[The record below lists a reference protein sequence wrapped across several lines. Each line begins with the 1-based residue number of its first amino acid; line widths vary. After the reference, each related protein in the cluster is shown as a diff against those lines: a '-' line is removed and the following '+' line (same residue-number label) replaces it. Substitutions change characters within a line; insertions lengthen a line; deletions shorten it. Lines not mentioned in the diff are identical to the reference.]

1 MCGRFTQTQS
11 IPKITQEFGVAQVAC
26 DLGPSYNIAPTQK
39 VAVIITDGVKQLV
52 PVRWG
57 LVPSWAKDIS
67 TGSKMINARA
77 ETVTEKASYKNAF
90 KKRRCLVVA
99 DGFYEW
105 QDLGGTKRPVY
116 IRLRSGKPF
125 GFAGLYEFWTSP
137 EGEAITTCTI
147 ITTEANEIMKPIHE
161 RMPVIIPKRD
171 EDVWLDP
178 ATQDESLLLKLLKPY
193 PAEEM
198 EAYPV
203 SKRVNSPKNNTA
215 ACIEQLKL
223 PVKDQ

>member
-11 IPKITQEFGVAQVAC
+11 VPEITKEFGVAQVAG

-67 TGSKMINARA
+67 VGGKMINARA
-77 ETVTEKASYKNAF
+77 ETVTEKASYRNAF

-116 IRLRSGKPF
+116 IRLRSGRPF
-125 GFAGLYEFWTSP
+125 GFAGLYEVWNP
-137 EGEAITTCTI
+137 PDGEAITTCTI

-161 RMPVIIPKRD
+161 RMPVIIPKQD
-171 EDVWLDP
+171 EDIWLDP
-178 ATQDESLLLKLLKPY
+178 GTEDQAHLLRLLKPY

-223 PVKDQ
+223 SV

>member
-11 IPKITQEFGVAQVAC
+11 VPSLMREFGVEQVSG
-26 DLGPSYNIAPTQK
+26 DLKPSYNIAPAQK
-39 VAVIITDGVKQLV
+39 VAVIISDGVKQLV

-57 LVPSWAKDIS
+57 LVPSWAKDLAV
-67 TGSKMINARA
+67 GSKMINARA
-77 ETVTEKASYKNAF
+77 ESVAEKASYRGAF

-105 QDLGGTKRPVY
+105 QDLGASRRPVY

-125 GFAGLYEFWTSP
+125 GFAGLYEVWKSP
-137 EGEAITTCTI
+137 EGEDVTTCTI
-147 ITTEANEIMKPIHE
+147 ITTEANDLMRPIHA
-161 RMPVIIPKRD
+161 RMPVIITRQD
-171 EDVWLDP
+171 ENRWLDRETSP
-178 ATQDESLLLKLLKPY
+178 DVLLKLLKPY

-203 SKRVNSPKNNTA
+203 SKLVNSPKNNSA
-215 ACIEQLKL
+215 LCIEQLKL
-223 PVKDQ
+223 LE

>member
-11 IPKITQEFGVAQVAC
+11 VPKISQEFGVAQVSC

-67 TGSKMINARA
+67 MGSKMINARA
-77 ETVTEKASYKNAF
+77 ETITEKASYRNAF

-105 QDLGGTKRPVY
+105 QNLGGTKRPIY
-116 IRLRSGKPF
+116 IRLKSGKPF
-125 GFAGLYEFWTSP
+125 GLAGLYEVWNSP

-147 ITTEANEIMKPIHE
+147 VTTEANEIMEPIHE
-161 RMPVIIPKRD
+161 RMPVIIPKQE

-178 ATQDESLLLKLLKPY
+178 ATQDQGLLLKLLKPY
-193 PAEEM
+193 PAEQM

-223 PVKDQ
+223 TV

>member
-11 IPKITQEFGVAQVAC
+11 VPKIAQEFGVEQVSC
-26 DLGPSYNIAPTQK
+26 ELEPSYNIAPTQK
-39 VAVIITDGVKQLV
+39 VAVVITDGVKQLV

-67 TGSKMINARA
+67 IGSKMINARA
-77 ETVTEKASYKNAF
+77 ETITEKASYRRAF

-105 QDLGGTKRPVY
+105 QEVGGTKRPVY
-116 IRLRSGKPF
+116 IRLKSGKPF
-125 GFAGLYEFWTSP
+125 GFAGLYEVWKSP
-137 EGEAITTCTI
+137 EGEEVTTCTI
-147 ITTEANEIMKPIHE
+147 ITTEANDLMRPIHE

-171 EDVWLDP
+171 EDKWLNPNTED
-178 ATQDESLLLKLLKPY
+178 QGHLLKLLRPY

-215 ACIEQLKL
+215 ACIEKLKL
-223 PVKDQ
+223 FE

>member
-1 MCGRFTQTQS
+1 MCGRFTRTQS
-11 IPKITQEFGVAQVAC
+11 VPEISKEFGVAQVSG
-26 DLGPSYNIAPTQK
+26 DLGPSHNIAPTQK
-39 VAVIITDGVKQLV
+39 VAVIITDVIKQLV

-67 TGSKMINARA
+67 VGSKMINARA
-77 ETVTEKASYKNAF
+77 ETITEKASYRNAF

-105 QDLGGTKRPVY
+105 QNLGGTKRPVY
-116 IRLRSGKPF
+116 IRLKTGKPF
-125 GFAGLYEFWTSP
+125 GFAGLYEVWNSP

-147 ITTEANEIMKPIHE
+147 VTTEANEIMEPIHE
-161 RMPVIIPKRD
+161 RMPVIIPKQD
-171 EDVWLDP
+171 EDIWLDS
-178 ATQDESLLLKLLKPY
+178 ATQDQGLLLKLLKPY
-193 PAEEM
+193 PAEQM

-223 PVKDQ
+223 TV

>member
-11 IPKITQEFGVAQVAC
+11 VPKITQEFGVAQVSC
-26 DLGPSYNIAPTQK
+26 DLGPSYNVAPTQK

-57 LVPSWAKDIS
+57 LVPSWAKEVSI
-67 TGSKMINARA
+67 GSKMINARA
-77 ETVTEKASYKNAF
+77 ETITEKASYRNAF

-105 QDLGGTKRPVY
+105 QDLGGIKRPVY
-116 IRLRSGKPF
+116 IRLRSGRPF
-125 GFAGLYEFWTSP
+125 GFAGLYEVWNSP
-137 EGEAITTCTI
+137 EGEAIITCTI

-178 ATQDESLLLKLLKPY
+178 ATEDQGLLLKLLKPY

-223 PVKDQ
+223 SV